1 MCHDIPWDFMFQYTK
16 GERVTCEEVKVE
28 AGYVFG
34 SMREQATAAGVL
46 PNSFHRSAEFIWR
59 SRSSFH
65 ACHQPKLKPKAA
77 PIEPVPLFFG
87 MASEEEPWYKA
98 FPEPTETAPVFPQ
111 EKLLRMFQMVG
122 DICNAGC
129 LLIDLR
135 RTDYE
140 GGTIKGSLNIPAQSF
155 YYNMAVL
162 YRLCRGDGVNVI
174 SRVLF
179 YCGMVLTPIPSRRSY
194 SLPVL

>member
-1 MCHDIPWDFMFQYTK
+1 M
-16 GERVTCEEVKVE
+16 
-28 AGYVFG
+28 
-34 SMREQATAAGVL
+34 L
-46 PNSFHRSAEFIWR
+46 P
-59 SRSSFH
+59 
-65 ACHQPKLKPKAA
+65 K
-77 PIEPVPLFFG
+77 
-87 MASEEEPWYKA
+87 
-98 FPEPTETAPVFPQ
+98 

-162 YRLCRGDGVNVI
+162 YRLCRGDGVNVM

-179 YCGMVLTPIPSRRSY
+179 YCGMSLNAAIHLWKCFTITPRQVIKRLTFTILRLILWPRSSLRRLVQAIRRPARCRRRSRAQPRSIRSRRRHQRMGSWW
-194 SLPVL
+194 